1 MIAATEPLAPP
12 PAPGESPAGPV
23 HRHPGR
29 EPLVWLV
36 AGIPL
41 LTIVA
46 GLVTL
51 WIAFQ
56 RADSN
61 VTEDYYKEGLAINRR
76 IERDEQAR
84 AYRLA
89 GHLTVSADRTSAGDG
104 PSAADRAPTGDG
116 PNLVLDLTLAGAP
129 DAFEPQVTVRM
140 THPVRQSLDRLVV
153 LHGLGAGRYRGQLE
167 AAGLAGTRWT
177 LAVETA
183 RWRLALPGL
192 NRIRAGAR
200 LEVGPGEPAARS

>member
-12 PAPGESPAGPV
+12 PVSGEPPAGPA

-89 GHLTVSADRTSAGDG
+89 GHLTVSAERISAGDG
-104 PSAADRAPTGDG
+104 PSAADRMPAGDG
-116 PNLVLDLTLAGAP
+116 PGLMLDLTLAGES

-140 THPVRQSLDRLVV
+140 THPVRQSLDRMVV
-153 LHGLGAGRYRGQLE
+153 LHGLGAGRYQGRLE
-167 AAGLAGTRWT
+167 SAGLAGTRWT

-192 NRIRAGAR
+192 NPIGAGTR
-200 LEVGPGEPAARS
+200 LEIAPGRPAPRS